1 MHGKQLRKIVYALNE
16 HKLNRIIQAHQ
27 DRGWV
32 TASEVKD
39 YGYGLGVLM
48 VWGQESPLEMKE
60 KQ

>member
-1 MHGKQLRKIVYALNE
+1 MQRQLRKIVYALNE
-16 HKLNRIIQAHQ
+16 QKLNKNIQAHK

-32 TASEVKD
+32 LASDVKD
-39 YGYGLGVLM
+39 HGYGLGVLM